1 MKNLSKLG
9 LATILLGASVVPT
22 MSANA
27 VTATATYNLIPTP
40 VIASVSET
48 TQTAFGDVNIPAS
61 GEAAA
66 TKTHDTNGVFTI
78 SNAADSKD
86 YTLTIGAATCG
97 TGVTLAPTATCN
109 SNPIATG
116 GTLSFVTAATTITL
130 AGTLT
135 VTDQASGGGGTCT
148 YDVAIAS
155 AG

>member
-61 GEAAA
+61 G
-66 TKTHDTNGVFTI
+66 
-78 SNAADSKD
+78 
-86 YTLTIGAATCG
+86 
-97 TGVTLAPTATCN
+97 
-109 SNPIATG
+109 
-116 GTLSFVTAATTITL
+116 
-130 AGTLT
+130 
-135 VTDQASGGGGTCT
+135 
-148 YDVAIAS
+148 
-155 AG
+155 